1 MRSKWDVVKTR
12 IGLLAV
18 TMVLLC
24 VAVSAVRA
32 QDGYFVLG
40 ANSKRLWQTL
50 CGILE
55 RPDLPADARFASI
68 ADRLLNRVTLMEE
81 LEKSFARRPAAEWVE
96 ILLAAGIPAGPI
108 LNYAEALA
116 SDHAKARGAV
126 MEFDHPVEGRV
137 RSIGFPVKLSHT
149 KQSVRRPPPLL
160 GEHNE
165 EILDELGIESHT
177 REKLRTQQIVE

>member
-1 MRSKWDVVKTR
+1 M
-12 IGLLAV
+12 A
-18 TMVLLC
+18 
-24 VAVSAVRA
+24 
-32 QDGYFVLG
+32 
-40 ANSKRLWQTL
+40 
-50 CGILE
+50 
-55 RPDLPADARFASI
+55 
-68 ADRLLNRVTLMEE
+68 LMEE
-81 LEKSFARRPAAEWVE
+81 LEKSFANRPAAEWVD

-137 RSIGFPVKLSHT
+137 KSIGFPVKLSRT

-165 EILDELGIESHT
+165 EILDELGIDSHT
-177 REKLRTQQIVE
+177 REKLRTEQITE